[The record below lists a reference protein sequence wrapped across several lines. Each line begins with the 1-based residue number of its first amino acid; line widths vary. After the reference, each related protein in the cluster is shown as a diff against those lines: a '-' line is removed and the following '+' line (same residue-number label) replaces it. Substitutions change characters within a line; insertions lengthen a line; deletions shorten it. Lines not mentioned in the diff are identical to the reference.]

1 MWTFLFYLPFLLG
14 FVVIAVYAER
24 KTAAFIQNRLGP
36 MEVGPVGLFQTIA
49 DLLKML
55 QKEDI
60 RASAVDKLPF
70 LFAPLFIFSV
80 IFGGFALLPLTTEV
94 SGAFVSPGLFILL
107 AVVSLDVL
115 GILMAGW
122 ASNNKYS
129 LFGAMRAAAQIIS
142 YEIPLGLSVLAV
154 VMISQTLDLQ
164 LMSMNQG
171 ILTNEVVYLF
181 GIKAWNIDV
190 TAVGGLLSWNVFQAP
205 ILWIVFVI
213 FFIAGLAEANRTP
226 FDLPEGESEIIGGYH
241 TEYSGFRWGL
251 FMLSEYG
258 MMLLISLLGS
268 ILFFGGWNT
277 PLPNIGSLSLADWT
291 TGPIWGI
298 VWLISKALFWI
309 FLQFW
314 VRWTFP
320 RLRVD
325 QLMSLSWKYLTPIA
339 LICVL
344 ICGIWR
350 LWMVMP

>member
-1 MWTFLFYLPFLLG
+1 MWTLIFYLPFLLG

-55 QKEDI
+55 QKEDV
-60 RASAVDKLPF
+60 RATAVDKGPF
-70 LFAPLFIFSV
+70 LFAPLFIFMV
-80 IFGGFALLPLTTEV
+80 IFGGFALLPLTTDV
-94 SGAFVSPGLFILL
+94 AGAVVSPGLFVLL
-107 AVVSLDVL
+107 AIISLDVL

-154 VMISQTLDLQ
+154 VMISQTLDLHE
-164 LMSMNQG
+164 MSMGQG
-171 ILTNEVVYLF
+171 ILTENPIYLF
-181 GIKAWNIDV
+181 GIRSWGIDV
-190 TAVGGLLSWNVFQAP
+190 TNAGGFLGWNVIQAP
-205 ILWIVFVI
+205 ILLIVFVI
-213 FFIAGLAEANRTP
+213 FFIAGLAESNRTP

-258 MMLLISLLGS
+258 MMLLLSFLGS

-277 PLPNIGSLSLADWT
+277 PFPNMGGLMLAEWT
-291 TGPIWGI
+291 TGPVWGVIWL
-298 VWLISKALFWI
+298 VSKALFII

-350 LWMVMP
+350 LLMVLP